1 MNDKI
6 KVLRKKNGDTLKELA
21 NKINYDYSNLSKIER
36 GIYKPSLELLEKI
49 AGVYNVNMIYFFGE
63 DTSNTLNEINFVSDV
78 DLGCKDLL
86 KKYDLTLDGKKLSKN
101 EFKFVTDVIRNLRQ
115 TIYEDTKKN

>member
-21 NKINYDYSNLSKIER
+21 NKINYDYSSLSKIER
-36 GIYKPSLELLEKI
+36 SIYQPSLELLEKI
-49 AGVYNVNMIYFFGE
+49 ADVYNINMVYFFGE
-63 DTSNTLNEINFVSDV
+63 DTSYSLNEIKFIGEV
-78 DLGCKDLL
+78 DLSCEDIL
-86 KKYDLTLDGKKLSKN
+86 KKYDLMLDGKKLSKT

-115 TIYEDTKKN
+115 TIYEDIKKN